1 MELIFQPQSPVNV
14 RFGLKLVKSIFL
26 AVSCAFKAEGVFSP
40 VWAKWSKFI
49 KTLHVKL
56 LKVSESEVTQSCLTL
71 CNPMDTRLLCPWDF
85 LGKST
90 GVGCHFLLQGTSWP
104 RDRTQVSH
112 IVDRR
117 FTIWATREVLKSYWN
132 SLKSFKIPLLSV
144 SVQIW
149 GFIGDILNILFI
161 YFFNIL
167 KNKLK

>member
-26 AVSCAFKAEGVFSP
+26 AVSCAFKAEGAFSP
-40 VWAKWSKFI
+40 VWSKWSKFI

-90 GVGCHFLLQGTSWP
+90 GVGCHFLSPGNFLTQRSNPGLPHCRQTLYHLSHQGSPEKLLKQPKKLQNPTSECKCP
-104 RDRTQVSH
+104 DM
-112 IVDRR
+112 R
-117 FTIWATREVLKSYWN
+117 FYRWYT
-132 SLKSFKIPLLSV
+132 
-144 SVQIW
+144 
-149 GFIGDILNILFI
+149 
-161 YFFNIL
+161 
-167 KNKLK
+167 